1 MLVRKSVMISSVGL
15 LVCAGTLAACGGGS
29 HKPIDT
35 TKLFN
40 AESSLGSDFKTQTKG
55 PSDID
60 PKILGPQKMPAGV
73 TFDPS
78 DCSDY
83 AAANGRPPKG
93 IRGKM
98 STLAAAGAGNQLVA
112 IVIQAE
118 KDVPFDTAA
127 ADKCKH
133 VSFSAGAGKLT
144 GYLDEVEAPQI
155 KGAVTTGTHSELEI
169 TGPDGQPHSRE
180 SYNFGA
186 YLGDWFVLVTAN
198 PLTAKGQPPAPVDAD
213 RARQLLVDSVAAL
226 RS

>member
-1 MLVRKSVMISSVGL
+1 MLARKSVIASSVGL
-15 LVCAGTLAACGGGS
+15 LVCAGTLAACGGGH

-40 AESSLGSDFKTQTKG
+40 IESSLGSDFKTQTKG
-55 PSDID
+55 PSDVD
-60 PKILGPQKMPAGV
+60 PKILGPQKMPPGV
-73 TFDPS
+73 NFDPS
-78 DCSDY
+78 DCSEY
-83 AAANGRPPKG
+83 AAASGRPPKG

-98 STLAAAGAGNQLVA
+98 SVLSAVGAGNQLVTIA
-112 IVIQAE
+112 VQAD

-127 ADKCKH
+127 AEKCKH
-133 VSFSAGAGKLT
+133 VSFGAGKLT
-144 GYLDEVEAPQI
+144 GYLDEVAAPQI
-155 KGAVTTGTHSELEI
+155 KGAVTTGTHSEIEI

-198 PLTAKGQPPAPVDAD
+198 PLAVKGQQPAPVDAD
-213 RARQLLVDSVAAL
+213 RARQLLTDAVAAL

>member
-1 MLVRKSVMISSVGL
+1 MLARKSVLISSVAL
-15 LVCAGTLAACGGGS
+15 LVCAETLAACGGGH

-60 PKILGPQKMPAGV
+60 PKILGPQKMPPGV
-73 TFDPS
+73 SFDPA

-83 AAANGRPPKG
+83 AAASGRPPKG
-93 IRGKM
+93 LRGKM
-98 STLAAAGAGNQLVA
+98 SILSAAGAGNQLVA
-112 IVIQAE
+112 IAIQAD
-118 KDVPFDTAA
+118 KDVPFDTAT

-133 VSFSAGAGKLT
+133 VSFGAGKLT
-144 GYLDEVEAPQI
+144 GYLDDTEAPQI
-155 KGAVTTGTHSELEI
+155 DGAVTIGTHSEIEI

-186 YLGDWFVLVTAN
+186 YLGDWLVLVTAN
-198 PLTAKGQPPAPVDAD
+198 PLAIKGQPLAPVDAD
-213 RARQLLVDSVAAL
+213 RARQLLTDSVAAL
-226 RS
+226 RN